1 MREETHQVR
10 RLVIELTIPRAEDA
24 ARLQERFGRLCRNR
38 VVPLLDR
45 CCSARCGPERLVRI
59 ESLEIDL
66 GLLSPESPDDD
77 LVARIGVELD
87 RRLGELIGPAQDE
100 ADRPEGGPRAGSHL
114 ELFEHFA
121 RNGHLPWWADT
132 TRPRPLDDA
141 LDHLLRHAP
150 ESLAKS
156 LIVLLQGDRPL
167 RRIIHHFDDDALS
180 RLAGLLAVPRDPA
193 STPLPRELLG
203 ILREAASP
211 FDLGRNL
218 RGAFWRAA
226 LVATASNPEVR
237 RDPSAFCVQVLP
249 RVAAELRIDTATL
262 LAALRRAAAT
272 VGRTLRAPLV
282 EAIETLSRQADR
294 SRHGEGEAAEALAE
308 ILERWQ
314 RRGGPWVG
322 LFETLASVAGR
333 LPAAIQAR
341 WLATLRGLERKAA
354 DGGPAVTDALP
365 DLIRPCLDDAR
376 RHAPELSPALAANVK
391 APAAAVETLSREA
404 DRSRHGEWEAAEA
417 LAEILE
423 RWQRR
428 GGPWVGLFETL
439 ASVAGRLP
447 AAIQAR
453 WLATL
458 RGLEREAADGGP
470 AVTDALP
477 DLIRPCLD
485 DARRHAPE
493 LSPALAANVKA
504 PAAKSIPAGRGSGDA
519 DEIDVGNAGLVILW
533 PFLRPFFGRLGLLDD
548 DRFRD
553 PAAMH
558 RAVGLLGYLAHAD
571 PDPAE
576 YWLPLAKVLCGMDL
590 DEVFDFGPPVT
601 EAEAEEC
608 SSLLRAVIGHAAIL
622 NDMSVDGFRGSF
634 LIRQGLLGTR
644 DGSWLLRVE
653 GQTYDIVLERFP
665 WTWAWVKL
673 PWMEAPLR
681 AEW

>member
-1 MREETHQVR
+1 MREDPHQVR

-87 RRLGELIGPAQDE
+87 RRLGELIRPAQDE

-193 STPLPRELLG
+193 SNPLPRELLG

-376 RHAPELSPALAANVK
+376 RL
-391 APAAAVETLSREA
+391 
-404 DRSRHGEWEAAEA
+404 
-417 LAEILE
+417 
-423 RWQRR
+423 
-428 GGPWVGLFETL
+428 
-439 ASVAGRLP
+439 
-447 AAIQAR
+447 
-453 WLATL
+453 
-458 RGLEREAADGGP
+458 
-470 AVTDALP
+470 
-477 DLIRPCLD
+477 
-485 DARRHAPE
+485 APE

-576 YWLPLAKVLCGMDL
+576 YWLPLAKVL
-590 DEVFDFGPPVT
+590 
-601 EAEAEEC
+601 
-608 SSLLRAVIGHAAIL
+608 
-622 NDMSVDGFRGSF
+622 
-634 LIRQGLLGTR
+634 
-644 DGSWLLRVE
+644 
-653 GQTYDIVLERFP
+653 
-665 WTWAWVKL
+665 
-673 PWMEAPLR
+673 
-681 AEW
+681 

>member
-1 MREETHQVR
+1 MTRS
-10 RLVIELTIPRAEDA
+10 PGSPACSPCRA
-24 ARLQERFGRLCRNR
+24 
-38 VVPLLDR
+38 
-45 CCSARCGPERLVRI
+45 
-59 ESLEIDL
+59 
-66 GLLSPESPDDD
+66 
-77 LVARIGVELD
+77 
-87 RRLGELIGPAQDE
+87 
-100 ADRPEGGPRAGSHL
+100 
-114 ELFEHFA
+114 
-121 RNGHLPWWADT
+121 
-132 TRPRPLDDA
+132 
-141 LDHLLRHAP
+141 
-150 ESLAKS
+150 
-156 LIVLLQGDRPL
+156 
-167 RRIIHHFDDDALS
+167 
-180 RLAGLLAVPRDPA
+180 DPA

-294 SRHGEGEAAEALAE
+294 SRHGEREAAEALAE

-341 WLATLRGLERKAA
+341 WLATLRGLERKVA

-404 DRSRHGEWEAAEA
+404 DRSRQGECEVAEA

-470 AVTDALP
+470 AVTDAP
-477 DLIRPCLD
+477 P
-485 DARRHAPE
+485 
-493 LSPALAANVKA
+493 
-504 PAAKSIPAGRGSGDA
+504 G
-519 DEIDVGNAGLVILW
+519 
-533 PFLRPFFGRLGLLDD
+533 
-548 DRFRD
+548 
-553 PAAMH
+553 
-558 RAVGLLGYLAHAD
+558 
-571 PDPAE
+571 PDPAV
-576 YWLPLAKVLCGMDL
+576 PGR
-590 DEVFDFGPPVT
+590 
-601 EAEAEEC
+601 
-608 SSLLRAVIGHAAIL
+608 RATPRPRIIP
-622 NDMSVDGFRGSF
+622 GS
-634 LIRQGLLGTR
+634 RPT
-644 DGSWLLRVE
+644 
-653 GQTYDIVLERFP
+653 
-665 WTWAWVKL
+665 
-673 PWMEAPLR
+673 
-681 AEW
+681 